1 MSTSGDRVRRVIDG
15 SAAFPTAAVNLIR
28 VRPGRQSLAWLKGRI
43 AELKGSDPLAPVT
56 VVVSSNHIGLAA
68 RRGLAREGYA
78 NVRFGVMGRLVEP
91 LGAPALAAAGKS
103 PLTLPSEE
111 AAIREAVRRK
121 GQGFEDVGQ
130 HPALIRALAD
140 LFRELREAEVEATR
154 LQELARW
161 GLMAAAALEVYS
173 EYVSVVAAA
182 GLYDDQD
189 LEASATAALSG
200 ANVRRIVGEIGSVL
214 VYLPASQKSAET
226 RFIKALSGFCS
237 VDIALSALDDQVADL
252 PSASIAAAFG
262 LTWPDSPVVNTAN
275 PKVSLLAAPDATE
288 EVRSVV
294 RLLLSR
300 LETGLELRRIAMVYR
315 DREHY
320 GALIRDTLDAAAVP
334 WAGIDGRPLSES
346 WAGRGLL
353 GLLRLRERDFARIDV
368 LGWLG
373 ALPQADP
380 GGVSIGDW
388 DRLSRRAAVV
398 RGARQWQDRLRL
410 QAKDVRA
417 AADGMEHEGGSEGA
431 IRYRRR
437 EARSLERMAEYIEQ
451 AENAAQAPGDRTWK
465 GFADW
470 AEKLRRHYIPV
481 ADSWPQRQRE
491 ADEMVGELLVQM
503 AAASALEDEVDL
515 DRFVEACQG
524 AIEGRSQAEGSLG
537 SGVAVGPIGALCGM
551 EFDLVFVL
559 GATERALPRPAAPDP
574 VFPPDGGR
582 DPLGRTD
589 RRRSEE
595 RRDFVAAVAAAE
607 SVWLSFPA
615 WDSDLRPSY
624 PSPWVLELVER
635 EGSRVVTASALRM
648 GRGAPN
654 VLGIASPDA
663 ALAAAPSLLNVAE
676 WRAAISR
683 SEGPALSRSGLAARR
698 DLPLH
703 RHLEVRAARMS
714 DAFTE
719 FDGNVASEVAGS
731 EALASGLDSR
741 RHSPSSIER
750 WAACPFSYLLD
761 RVLNVEPTERPE
773 QEVAWAIG
781 ATAKGSL
788 VHQILSRFFGELASD
803 GRPAAAELYG
813 AADRARIERIALEEF
828 AALEEAGAIGH
839 RLAWDNERQAI
850 LTDLQTFL
858 REDDELRADGLVPK
872 YFEQGFGMRIDSWDE
887 LVVDLGAG
895 RTARL
900 RGRIDRIDLG
910 PDPLSP
916 QVARLIDYKTGRAYR
931 DSDFDGDPV
940 VAGTKVQPS
949 VYSAVIRS
957 RYPGIRVESG
967 YWFVSTKGNFKFL
980 SVSDDPERLRSV
992 LDVVDRGMRE
1002 GAFPQV
1008 PGSDDSR
1015 PDRSS
1020 WTNCIYCSFD
1030 RICPTGRDQMR
1041 ERKRDRPGPLIH
1053 LELTNERGS

>member
-1 MSTSGDRVRRVIDG
+1 MIGR
-15 SAAFPTAAVNLIR
+15 SAALPTAALKLVR
-28 VRPGRQSLAWLKGRI
+28 VHPGKQSHAWLKGRI
-43 AELKGSDPLAPVT
+43 AQLKGADPLAPVT

-68 RRGLAREGYA
+68 RRGLARTGYA

-121 GQGFEDVGQ
+121 GQGFGDVGE
-130 HPALIRALAD
+130 HPALVQALAE
-140 LFRELREAEVEATR
+140 LFRELREAEVVATR
-154 LQELARW
+154 LQELASW
-161 GLMAAAALEVYS
+161 GLMAAAALEVYR
-173 EYVSVVAAA
+173 EYVSVVATA

-189 LEASATAALSG
+189 LLASATAELSG
-200 ANVRRIVGEIGSVL
+200 ADVSRMVGEIGSVL
-214 VYLPASQKSAET
+214 VFLPAGEKAAET
-226 RFIKALSGFCS
+226 RFLKALSRLCPI
-237 VDIALSALDDQVADL
+237 DIALSSLDDPLADV
-252 PSASIAAAFG
+252 PSASIAEAFG
-262 LTWPDSPVVNTAN
+262 LVWSDLPVVDIAPPEVN
-275 PKVSLLAAPDATE
+275 LLAAPDATE
-288 EVRSVV
+288 EVRSAV
-294 RLLLSR
+294 RLLLSK
-300 LETGLELRRIAMVYR
+300 LEGELELRRIAIVYR
-315 DREHY
+315 DREPY

-353 GLLRLRERDFARIDV
+353 GLLRLRERDFARVDV

-417 AADGMEHEGGSEGA
+417 AADGMEHEGASEGA

-437 EARSLERMAEYIEQ
+437 EARALERMAAYIEQ
-451 AENAAQAPGDRTWK
+451 AENATRAPGDRTWK
-465 GFADW
+465 AFADW

-481 ADSWPQRQRE
+481 ADSWPHRQRE

-503 AAASALEDEVDL
+503 AAASALEEEVDL
-515 DRFVEACQG
+515 ERFVEACQG
-524 AIEGRSQAEGSLG
+524 TIEGRRQAEGGLG

-595 RRDFVAAVAAAE
+595 RRDFLAAVAAAE

-624 PSPWVLELVER
+624 PSPWVLELVEQ
-635 EGSRVVTASALRM
+635 EGDSAVTASALRM
-648 GRGAPN
+648 GRGASN

-676 WRAAISR
+676 WRTAISR

-698 DLPLH
+698 DLPLQ

-719 FDGNVASEVAGS
+719 FDGNVESEVAGS

-761 RVLNVEPTERPE
+761 RVLNIEPTERPE

-781 ATAKGSL
+781 ATARGSL
-788 VHQILSRFFGELASD
+788 VHEILNRFFGELAAE
-803 GRPAAAELYG
+803 GRPAAAEVYG
-813 AADRARIERIALEEF
+813 AADRTRIERIALEEF

-858 REDDELRADGLVPK
+858 REDDDRRSDGLVPK
-872 YFEQGFGMRIDSWDE
+872 YFEQGFGMRSDSWDE
-887 LVVDLGAG
+887 LSVDLGAG

-910 PDPLSP
+910 PNPLEP
-916 QVARLIDYKTGRAYR
+916 QVARLIDYKTGRAYK
-931 DSDFDGDPV
+931 DNDFVGDPV

-980 SVSDDPERLRSV
+980 SVADDPERLRSV
-992 LDVVDRGMRE
+992 LDVVDRGIRA

-1015 PDRSS
+1015 PDRTS
-1020 WTNCIYCSFD
+1020 WTNCFYCSFD

-1053 LELTNERGS
+1053 LELSGEDGS

>member
-1 MSTSGDRVRRVIDG
+1 
-15 SAAFPTAAVNLIR
+15 VNLIR
-28 VRPGRQSLAWLKGRI
+28 VRPGRQSIAWLKGRI
-43 AELKGSDPLAPVT
+43 AELKGIDPLAPVT
-56 VVVSSNHIGLAA
+56 VVVSSNHVGLAA

-111 AAIREAVRRK
+111 AAIREAIRRK
-121 GQGFEDVGQ
+121 GHGFGDVGE
-130 HPALIRALAD
+130 HPALVRALAD

-182 GLYDDQD
+182 GLYDEQD
-189 LEASATAALSG
+189 LLASATAALSG
-200 ANVRRIVGEIGSVL
+200 ANVSRMVVEIGSVL
-214 VYLPASQKSAET
+214 VYLPASEKPAET
-226 RFIKALSGFCS
+226 RFIKALSGFCPI
-237 VDIALSALDDQVADL
+237 DIALSALDDPAADL
-252 PSASIAAAFG
+252 PSASIAQAFG
-262 LTWPDSPVVNTAN
+262 LSWPDSPVVNAAS
-275 PKVSLLAAPDATE
+275 PKVRLLAAPDATE

-294 RLLLSR
+294 RLLLSE
-300 LETGLELRRIAMVYR
+300 LEGGLELRRIAIVYR
-315 DREHY
+315 DREPY
-320 GALIRDTLDAAAVP
+320 GALIRDTLDAALVP

-353 GLLRLRERDFARIDV
+353 GLLRLRERDFSRVDV
-368 LGWLG
+368 LAWLG
-373 ALPQADP
+373 ALPQTDP

-398 RGARQWQDRLRL
+398 RGARQWQDRLLL

-417 AADGMEHEGGSEGA
+417 AADGMEHEGSSEGA

-437 EARSLERMAEYIEQ
+437 EARSLERMAAYIEQ
-451 AENAAQAPGDRTWK
+451 AEKATRAPGDRTWK
-465 GFADW
+465 AFADW
-470 AEKLRRHYIPV
+470 AEKLRRHYIPF
-481 ADSWPQRQRE
+481 ADTWPPRQRE

-503 AAASALEDEVDL
+503 AAASALQEAVDL
-515 DRFVEACQG
+515 ERFVEACQG
-524 AIEGRSQAEGSLG
+524 TMEGRRQAEGGLG

-551 EFDLVFVL
+551 EFDRVFVL

-595 RRDFVAAVAAAE
+595 RRDFLAAIAAAE

-624 PSPWVLELVER
+624 PSPWVLELGKQEGGR
-635 EGSRVVTASALRM
+635 EVTAGALRM

-683 SEGPALSRSGLAARR
+683 GEGPALGRSGLAARR

-731 EALASGLDSR
+731 EALASGLDSH

-773 QEVAWAIG
+773 QVVSWAIG
-781 ATAKGSL
+781 ATARGSL
-788 VHQILSRFFGELASD
+788 VHEILSRFFGELAAE
-803 GRPAAAELYG
+803 GRPAAAEIYG
-813 AADRARIERIALEEF
+813 TADRARIERIALEEF

-872 YFEQGFGMRIDSWDE
+872 YFEQGFGMRSDSWDE

-916 QVARLIDYKTGRAYR
+916 QVARLIDYKTGRAYK
-931 DSDFDGDPV
+931 DTDFDADPV
-940 VAGTKVQPS
+940 VGGTKVQPS
-949 VYSAVIRS
+949 VYSGVIRS

-980 SVSDDPERLRSV
+980 SVTDDPERLRSV

-1041 ERKRDRPGPLIH
+1041 ERKRDRSGPLIH
-1053 LELTNERGS
+1053 LELSNESGS